1 MSLIRYT
8 PYNLSNLQQQI
19 NRMFDQVDNE
29 FGGRSEGLGGGMFT
43 PAVDIK
49 EDADA
54 YTVSLEAPGVKQE
67 NLNLTLQDN
76 VLTIRGHKQQKQEQ
90 GEGQYR
96 RVECSYGSF
105 ARSLSLPRNVDGNGV
120 TADLHDGVLTVRL
133 PKHEAAKPRQ
143 INIGTSRQGNTVEG
157 VEVAGDSN
165 QATPAQN
172 DQAASKPKASGGSKK
187 SKS

>member
-76 VLTIRGHKQQKQEQ
+76 VLTIRGHKEQKQEQ

-157 VEVAGDSN
+157 VEVGEGQSTPELNSEDSGN
-165 QATPAQN
+165 AR
-172 DQAASKPKASGGSKK
+172 ASGSKK

>member
-19 NRMFDQVDNE
+19 NQMFDQADND

-76 VLTIRGHKQQKQEQ
+76 VLTIRGHKEQKQEQ

-120 TADLHDGVLTVRL
+120 TANLHDGVLEVRL

-157 VEVAGDSN
+157 VEVS
-165 QATPAQN
+165 N
-172 DQAASKPKASGGSKK
+172 DQSTPVASAAEPAKAKASGGSKK

>member
-8 PYNLSNLQQQI
+8 PYNLSTLQQQI
-19 NRMFDQVDNE
+19 NRMLDQADNE
-29 FGGRSEGLGGGMFT
+29 FGGSSEGLGGGMFT

-76 VLTIRGHKQQKQEQ
+76 VLTIRGHKEQKQEQ

-120 TADLHDGVLTVRL
+120 TADLHNGVLTVRL
-133 PKHEAAKPRQ
+133 PKHDAAKPRQ

-157 VEVAGDSN
+157 VEVGQGQS
-165 QATPAQN
+165 TPAAN
-172 DQAASKPKASGGSKK
+172 ADDSGKARASGSKK